1 MIQRSLCLVAV
12 LALSACALRPPA
24 SDTLASGVRLD
35 HFDTHVAPGDD
46 FYRYVNGGWLARTEI
61 PADRSNYGSFS
72 ILHDDTERQ
81 LRAIVESL
89 APAVGGDGDEARIAT
104 LYADF
109 MDQARL
115 DALGLAPLQPL
126 LARIDAIDSR
136 AALTGRLAEL
146 QRLDINLPLGI
157 AIYPDA
163 GDASRYA
170 VYISQG
176 GLGLPDREYYLAAT
190 ETFDALRTAYHQH
203 IERMFELAGQ
213 ADAAD
218 QADAVM
224 ALETALA
231 QAHWT
236 RVESR
241 DREKTY
247 NPVDVVDLDAAAPG
261 LDWQAWLAALD
272 IAEPAL
278 ILRQPSA
285 IQAATGAIDALPLA
299 QWRAYLRFRVLSAYA
314 PYLATP
320 FDDEH
325 FSFFGTRLRGIE
337 AQRERWKRGLGV
349 VESAVGEA
357 LGALYVERHFPPEAK
372 ARMER
377 MVEHLLAAYGQS
389 IARLDW
395 MGDATRAQALDK
407 LGKIGTKI
415 GHPDRWQDY
424 STLEITA
431 GDLIGNLMRARHFAY
446 EDAVA
451 KLGGPVDR
459 DEWFMT
465 PQTVNAYYSPA
476 TNEIVFP
483 AAILQPPFFDVQADD
498 AINYGAIGGV
508 IGHEIGHAFDDQ
520 GSRYDGDGNLR
531 NWWTDDDRARFEA
544 RTGDLIRQYDGYC
557 PLEGHCV
564 NGALA
569 IGENI
574 GDLGGLSIA
583 YAAYR
588 LSRGGEPDPGRIDG
602 FDGAQRFFIGWAQIW
617 ARLFREQE
625 LLNRLKTGPHSPDE
639 FRANGIVRNVDGWY
653 DAFDIGPDAAL
664 YLPPE
669 QRVRIW

>member
-1 MIQRSLCLVAV
+1 MAMRSLCLLFL
-12 LALSACALRPPA
+12 LALGACALRPAGEAPR
-24 SDTLASGVRLD
+24 SGVRLEN
-35 HFDTHVAPGDD
+35 FDTRVDPGDD
-46 FYRYVNGGWLARTEI
+46 FYRYVNGGWLARTQI

-81 LRAIVESL
+81 LRAIVEAL
-89 APAVGGDGDEARIAT
+89 AVGSDGDAGKIAT
-104 LYADF
+104 FYRDF
-109 MDQARL
+109 MDAERL
-115 DALGLAPLQPL
+115 DALGLAPLADL
-126 LARIDAIDSR
+126 LAGIDAIDSR
-136 AALTGRLAEL
+136 AALTTQLAAL
-146 QRLDINLPLGI
+146 QRLDITLPVDI

-170 VYISQG
+170 VYLSQG
-176 GLGLPDREYYLAAT
+176 GLGLPDRDYYLATT
-190 ETFDALRTAYHQH
+190 ETFDALRVAYHQH
-203 IERMFELAGQ
+203 IAQMFRLAGDH
-213 ADAAD
+213 DAEAL
-218 QADAVM
+218 ADAVLS
-224 ALETALA
+224 LETRLA
-231 QAHWT
+231 RAHWT

-247 NPVDVVDLDAAAPG
+247 NPMSVAELAAAAPG
-261 LDWQAWLAALD
+261 IDWAAWLAGLE
-272 IAEPAL
+272 IEPPAL
-278 ILRQPSA
+278 IVRQPSA
-285 IQAATGAIDALPLA
+285 ISAAANSLAELPLA
-299 QWRAYLRFRVLSAYA
+299 QWRAYLRFRVISSYA
-314 PYLATP
+314 PYLSSELA
-320 FDDEH
+320 DAH
-325 FSFFGTRLRGIE
+325 FAFFGTRLRGIE
-337 AQRERWKRGLGV
+337 QQRERWKRGLGV
-349 VESAVGEA
+349 VESAMGEA

-377 MVEHLLAAYGQS
+377 MVGHLLQAYGES

-395 MGDATRAQALDK
+395 MGEDTRAQALDK
-407 LGKIGTKI
+407 LAKIGTKI
-415 GHPDRWQDY
+415 GHPDRWRDY
-424 STLEITA
+424 SALTVEP
-431 GDLIGNLMRARHFAY
+431 GDLIGNLLRAQHFAY
-446 EDAVA
+446 DEAVA

-465 PQTVNAYYSPA
+465 PQTVNAYYSPS

-498 AINYGAIGGV
+498 AVNYGAIGGV

-531 NWWTDDDRARFEA
+531 NWWTDADRQRFEA
-544 RTGDLIRQYDGYC
+544 RTRDLIRQYDGYC

-583 YAAYR
+583 YAAYH
-588 LSRGGEPDPGRIDG
+588 LSRGGEPDPTQLDG
-602 FDGAQRFFIGWAQIW
+602 YDGAQRFFIGWAQIW
-617 ARLFREQE
+617 ARLFREPE

-639 FRANGIVRNVDGWY
+639 FRTNGIVRNVDAWY